1 MSLLIKGGEIVDGS
15 GSAPKKCDVL
25 VVHNHIAAI
34 GNLSSCKADK
44 VIQALGSYILP
55 GFIDV
60 AVTSDERLTLFS
72 EPSQADFLKN
82 GVTTI
87 VCGTRGESL
96 APAMYA
102 EETPFLNIGWQTVK
116 DYIKAIHAL
125 RLGVNFINVSGYET
139 IRRAI
144 TLKSRNLG
152 IGEIKALSI
161 LLKQCLADGS
171 AGVSIGR
178 GGFALFDASEDEI
191 NAFTTITSQAKKT
204 VFTSLKTTD
213 NSHER
218 LMESGSKIIISD
230 LNESLKTQNAFDK
243 FTASAEK
250 NSLKTEFAFS
260 FSPYPYLEC
269 KASEMF
275 PDTTN
280 LTDATEISK
289 SLSKKRTFAF
299 FSKKIQ
305 ELHPQE
311 TFIFNA
317 PRKETKFLTGKS
329 VAEFAENRKISAE
342 EAFIRIIEIC
352 GPDTVFISRMANDK
366 IIDKIITH
374 PKSIVGSSSW
384 SPMSS
389 LSTIHSALSEPFITF
404 IRSADNLG
412 MRIEFV
418 AKKLAYPARLL
429 GLKKRGL
436 IKEGF
441 AADIVILKNNRPEF
455 TIVNGKIAYE
465 NGFIVSAL
473 RGTSHNEISRFGETM
488 TIF

>member
-139 IRRAI
+139 IRRTI

-152 IGEIKALSI
+152 IGEIKVLSI

-178 GGFALFDASEDEI
+178 GGFALFDSSEDEI
-191 NAFTTITSQAKKT
+191 NAFTTIISQAKKT
-204 VFTSLKTTD
+204 VFTLSL
-213 NSHER
+213 
-218 LMESGSKIIISD
+218 
-230 LNESLKTQNAFDK
+230 
-243 FTASAEK
+243 
-250 NSLKTEFAFS
+250 
-260 FSPYPYLEC
+260 
-269 KASEMF
+269 
-275 PDTTN
+275 
-280 LTDATEISK
+280 
-289 SLSKKRTFAF
+289 
-299 FSKKIQ
+299 
-305 ELHPQE
+305 
-311 TFIFNA
+311 
-317 PRKETKFLTGKS
+317 
-329 VAEFAENRKISAE
+329 
-342 EAFIRIIEIC
+342 
-352 GPDTVFISRMANDK
+352 
-366 IIDKIITH
+366 
-374 PKSIVGSSSW
+374 
-384 SPMSS
+384 
-389 LSTIHSALSEPFITF
+389 IHI
-404 IRSADNLG
+404 
-412 MRIEFV
+412 
-418 AKKLAYPARLL
+418 
-429 GLKKRGL
+429 
-436 IKEGF
+436 
-441 AADIVILKNNRPEF
+441 
-455 TIVNGKIAYE
+455 
-465 NGFIVSAL
+465 
-473 RGTSHNEISRFGETM
+473 
-488 TIF
+488 